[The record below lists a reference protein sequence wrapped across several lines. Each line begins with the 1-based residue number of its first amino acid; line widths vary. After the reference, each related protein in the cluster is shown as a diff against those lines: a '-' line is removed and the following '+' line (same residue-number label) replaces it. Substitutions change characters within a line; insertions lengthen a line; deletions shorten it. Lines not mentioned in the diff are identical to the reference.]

1 MDSLT
6 QYRINS
12 PKVIHETIDG
22 ETVIVNLDSGN
33 YYSLEKVGADIWA
46 LIGKGIPLRGI
57 VDDMA
62 HRYTGTQKEIEQAV
76 HQFMNE
82 LEQEELV
89 ITDKSQG
96 NGSDPGSGIR
106 DRTEEI
112 EGRTNFETPA
122 LHKYS
127 DMQDLL
133 LLDPIHEVDDT
144 GWPSP
149 RSDVPVSD
157 E

>member
-33 YYSLEKVGADIWA
+33 YYSIDAIGADIWDA
-46 LIGKGIPLRGI
+46 VGKGIAVNHI
-57 VDDMA
+57 IEDISS
-62 HRYTGTQKEIEQAV
+62 RYNG
-76 HQFMNE
+76 
-82 LEQEELV
+82 EQEEIDRAVRLFV
-89 ITDKSQG
+89 NELLQDALISPLEAGDSGAGDIHEIPVKTEQP
-96 NGSDPGSGIR
+96 NGLPDFKAP
-106 DRTEEI
+106 T
-112 EGRTNFETPA
+112 
-122 LHKYS
+122 LQKYS

-144 GWPSP
+144 GWPN
-149 RSDVPVSD
+149 VKT
-157 E
+157 ENA